1 MSWSGPDDFLERLQN
16 RLHATDDASAIR
28 VGGDGHFLDD
38 AARAR
43 LRDAG
48 VLIGVVDRGE
58 DDLNVILTKR
68 PATMA
73 NHPGQ
78 VAFPGGKVDPI
89 DKDAVEAALREAH
102 EEVGLHPNMVN
113 VQGQADIY
121 VTGTGFRITPVVG
134 LLPSEF
140 QPVPDPYEVD
150 EVFETP
156 LSFLMNPS
164 NHIRRQATWQGMER
178 RYYEM
183 PHNGNRIWGV
193 TAGVIRALYKRLYA
207 EDEEI
212 K

>member
-1 MSWSGPDDFLERLQN
+1 MSWSGPDDFLERLHT
-16 RLHATDDASAIR
+16 RLHPVDDLNPLPE
-28 VGGDGHFLDD
+28 GGDWDFLDD
-38 AARAR
+38 SARAN

-58 DDLNVILTKR
+58 NDLNVILTQR
-68 PATMA
+68 PKTMA
-73 NHPGQ
+73 KHPGQ

-89 DKDAVEAALREAH
+89 DEGPVQAALREAH

-113 VQGQADIY
+113 VLGQADIY
-121 VTGTGFRITPVVG
+121 VTGTGFRITPVIG

-150 EVFETP
+150 HVFETP
-156 LSFLMNPS
+156 MSFLMNPD
-164 NHIRRQATWQGMER
+164 NHERKQTFWNGMER
-178 RYYEM
+178 RYFEM

-193 TAGVIRALYKRLYA
+193 TAGVIRNLYKRLYD
-207 EDEEI
+207 EDGEN